1 MNRAIASL
9 SVVMMMT
16 VSTAAF
22 AQDAA
27 PAATATTTTVA
38 TAPAADAAPA
48 TATTVT
54 TTTTTVA
61 QADPNAPYEVLRAGD
76 RDMSCADIAY
86 ETNKLNAWLLANQQ
100 ATVTK
105 AKNAKAASG
114 LMRSAGRFGLS
125 RIPGL
130 GGMGAKALDTANN
143 VAADAVAENGMPT
156 GITTPQ
162 QQRMNRL
169 LVIFKEKN
177 C

>member
-9 SVVMMMT
+9 SVIMMMT
-16 VSTAAF
+16 VSTAAV
-22 AQDAA
+22 AQDAVPAAPDAVPAASVAA
-27 PAATATTTTVA
+27 PAAAS
-38 TAPAADAAPA
+38 APAQAAPA
-48 TATTVT
+48 
-54 TTTTTVA
+54 
-61 QADPNAPYEVLRAGD
+61 DPAVFEVLRATD
-76 RDMSCADIAY
+76 RDMSCADLAY
-86 ETNKLNAWLLANQQ
+86 ETNRLNAWLLANQQ

-125 RIPGL
+125 RLPGI
-130 GGMGAKALDTANN
+130 GGMGAKALDMANN

-162 QQRMNRL
+162 QQRMSHL
-169 LVIFKEKN
+169 LVIYKDKA